1 MDDLAATIDRFPQ
14 WAYPFAFPRGHSVT
28 VPPRIANRIVQ
39 REHYF
44 LNPLLALCGG
54 DLKGRR
60 VLDLACNAGWWSLAA
75 IRAGAAYVY
84 GVDGRAMH
92 IEQANVVFSEFDVDP
107 PRYRFE
113 ERNVF
118 DLDDIGEFEVV
129 LCLGLLYHVAK
140 PFELLERI
148 SRWNRDLL
156 VIDTSVNR
164 YPGSLLELHRE
175 STSDLVN
182 AVDHQLVVSPSKG
195 AVVEMGNE
203 LGYQV
208 VTLRPRFTSWL
219 GCGDYRNGT
228 RRAFICA
235 KRTPLSKLDAEPK
248 RPIRDTCAWVAR
260 VAGRTFVRR
269 GGHVAAGGADE
280 ATRL

>member
-1 MDDLAATIDRFPQ
+1 MDDLAATVDQFSQ
-14 WAYPFAFPRGHSVT
+14 WAYPFAFPRGHTVK
-28 VPPRIANRIVQ
+28 VPPRIENRTLQ
-39 REHYF
+39 REHY
-44 LNPLLALCGG
+44 LLHPLLALCGG
-54 DLKGRR
+54 DLKGLR

-75 IRAGAAYVY
+75 VRAGAAFVY

-92 IEQANVVFSEFDVDP
+92 IEQANIVFSEFDVDP
-107 PRYRFE
+107 QRYRFE

-118 DLDDIGEFEVV
+118 DLDDIGEFDIV

-148 SRWNRDLL
+148 SGWNCDLL
-156 VIDTSVNR
+156 VVDTAVNR
-164 YPGSLLELHRE
+164 YPGSIIELHHE
-175 STSDLVN
+175 DTSDVVN
-182 AVDHQLVVSPSKG
+182 AVDRPLVVSPSKR

-203 LGYQV
+203 LGYRV

-235 KRTPLSKLDAEPK
+235 KSTGLSSLDAEAE

-260 VAGRTFVRR
+260 VAGRTFVKRGRR
-269 GGHVAAGGADE
+269 PTKPGAGFDAH
-280 ATRL
+280 R